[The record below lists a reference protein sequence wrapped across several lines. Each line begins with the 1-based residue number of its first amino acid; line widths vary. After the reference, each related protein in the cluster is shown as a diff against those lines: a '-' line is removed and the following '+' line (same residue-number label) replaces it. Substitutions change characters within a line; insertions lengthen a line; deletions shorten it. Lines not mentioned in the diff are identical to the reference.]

1 MDAFVLGVG
10 HAFGLKSCLCGPD
23 ASLALVLDEVTGSK
37 GGARIRF
44 EGNLDGSD
52 FEEKFEAN
60 FRVPE
65 VKRIF
70 CIGVEFRPLGRCKA
84 GDDKCGGCEVTRD
97 WLLGRETVMYV
108 STILEPI
115 TFSKN
120 AWELSGKNGGIESDD
135 EGPDITLL
143 VKQLLVEEV
152 AEFVRARCARKD

>member
-1 MDAFVLGVG
+1 MDPFALDVGYAFC
-10 HAFGLKSCLCGPD
+10 LKSCFCDPD
-23 ASLALVLDEVTGSK
+23 ASLALVLDEVTGSE

-52 FEEKFEAN
+52 LEEKSEAN

-70 CIGVEFRPLGRCKA
+70 CIGGEFRPLGRCKD
-84 GDDKCGGCEVTRD
+84 GDDTCGGCRVTRG
-97 WLLGRETVMYV
+97 WLLGRETMMYV

-120 AWELSGKNGGIESDD
+120 AWELSGKNGGTESDD
-135 EGPDITLL
+135 EGPD
-143 VKQLLVEEV
+143 VK
-152 AEFVRARCARKD
+152 